1 MEMET
6 KYMETETKIYPL
18 SSFPYNLLENRNK
31 IYFEMK
37 QKVWKIET
45 SQFQTFEKSTN
56 KCEKN

>member
-6 KYMETETKIYPL
+6 KSMETETKIYPL

-37 QKVWKIET
+37 QKVWEIET